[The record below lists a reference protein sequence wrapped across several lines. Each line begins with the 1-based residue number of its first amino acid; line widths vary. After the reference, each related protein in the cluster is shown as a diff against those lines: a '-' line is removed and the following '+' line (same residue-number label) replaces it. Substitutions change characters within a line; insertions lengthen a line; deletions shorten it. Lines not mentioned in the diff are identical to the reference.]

1 MSLASGL
8 KANVGRM
15 LESNMRCTLIG
26 RAALL
31 VALAMLLLP
40 VSADAQQKNESVGVL
55 GRPPALDTAP
65 SSKAGGGLGPGTGAQ
80 DARRI
85 EQRRLQEQ
93 QQRRQQQEEQSRWRE
108 MLR

>member
-1 MSLASGL
+1 MSLASNV
-8 KANVGRM
+8 NVGRM
-15 LESNMRCTLIG
+15 LESNMRCTLAG

-31 VALAMLLLP
+31 AALAMLVVP
-40 VSADAQQKNESVGVL
+40 VAAIAQQKNESVGVL

-65 SSKAGGGLGPGTGAQ
+65 TSKAGGGFGPDAGAQ

-93 QQRRQQQEEQSRWRE
+93 EQRRRQQEEQSRWRE

>member
-1 MSLASGL
+1 MSRASGL

-26 RAALL
+26 RAVL
-31 VALAMLLLP
+31 LAMLLVP
-40 VSADAQQKNESVGVL
+40 TAAAAQQKNESVGVL
-55 GRPPALDTAP
+55 GRPPAFDTAP
-65 SSKAGGGLGPGTGAQ
+65 SSKAGGGLGPAQ
-80 DARRI
+80 DARRA

-93 QQRRQQQEEQSRWRE
+93 EQRRRQQEEQSRWRE

>member
-1 MSLASGL
+1 MSLASNV
-8 KANVGRM
+8 NVGRM
-15 LESNMRCTLIG
+15 PKSNMRCTLAG

-31 VALAMLLLP
+31 ALAMLLVP
-40 VSADAQQKNESVGVL
+40 AAAIAQQKNESVGVL

-65 SSKAGGGLGPGTGAQ
+65 SSKAGGGFGPDAGAQ
-80 DARRI
+80 DARRV

-93 QQRRQQQEEQSRWRE
+93 EQRRRQQEEQSRWRE

>member
-1 MSLASGL
+1 MSFVS
-8 KANVGRM
+8 NVTVGRM

-31 VALAMLLLP
+31 AMLVVP
-40 VSADAQQKNESVGVL
+40 MSAAAQQKNESVGVL

-65 SSKAGGGLGPGTGAQ
+65 SSKAGGGLGPDAGAQ
-80 DARRI
+80 DARRA

-93 QQRRQQQEEQSRWRE
+93 EQRRRQQEEQNRWRE

>member
-8 KANVGRM
+8 KGDVGRM

-31 VALAMLLLP
+31 AMLVVP
-40 VSADAQQKNESVGVL
+40 VAAAAQQKNESVGVL

-65 SSKAGGGLGPGTGAQ
+65 SSKAGGGLGPDAVAQ
-80 DARRI
+80 DARRA

-93 QQRRQQQEEQSRWRE
+93 EQRRRQQEEQNRWRE

>member
-1 MSLASGL
+1 MSLVSGL
-8 KANVGRM
+8 QANVGRM
-15 LESNMRCTLIG
+15 LESDRRCALIG
-26 RAALL
+26 RAVL
-31 VALAMLLLP
+31 LAMLVVPLAAL
-40 VSADAQQKNESVGVL
+40 AQQKNESVGVL

-65 SSKAGGGLGPGTGAQ
+65 SSKAGAGTQ

-93 QQRRQQQEEQSRWRE
+93 QQRRRQQEEQSRWRE